1 MSTFRIKN
9 FKSGRED
16 NLNLILHSGGP
27 DVTTKILCDEVLFF
41 FHTLD
46 IDGTKKPNV
55 KETED
60 KVFCITGAI
69 YNKDVK
75 SDVQFLIRMY
85 NLYGDSVTKYLDGDY
100 SIVIYDKAKRQFDL
114 FTDIWATHQIY
125 VRVSNN
131 VFDIFSFLD
140 FQDLGNREQ
149 VREWDNGKIKELSSN
164 SHYRF
169 YVDTLTLEHVNEE
182 VYKFNLDQYD
192 TCTQTCTLAMER
204 AVRKKYHKNC
214 TLLLSGG
221 YDSPC
226 VALALNKMGLIFNT
240 LTYDPYGLE
249 DNDTLRATLD
259 IIGNDNHVTIKE
271 EHENHNNFIRQF
283 IKSNFKS
290 KVMLKGSGIE
300 TLENRQNIFGEFSF
314 KNPDVMLKYDLGE
327 DFPDDLSTIFPWSSW
342 LGENYLRHHQRK
354 SIEEGIQVRNV
365 FLDREL
371 AQAWLNTTIEIK
383 NSGIIKILQ
392 TSYLNS
398 FNIPLPKH
406 KAGLGALGTTIK

>member
-1 MSTFRIKN
+1 LSTFRIKN

-16 NLNLILHSGGP
+16 NLNRILHCGGP
-27 DVTTKILCDEVLFF
+27 DIATKIQCDEVLFF

-46 IDGTKKPNV
+46 IEENKKPNI

-60 KVFCITGAI
+60 KVFCITGTI

-75 SDVQFLIRMY
+75 SDVHFLIRMY
-85 NLYGDSVTKYLDGDY
+85 DLYGDSVIKYLDGDY
-100 SIVIYDKAKRQFDL
+100 SIVIYDKVKRQFDM
-114 FTDIWATHQIY
+114 FTDVWSSHQIY
-125 VRVSNN
+125 VRVSNH

-149 VREWDNGKIKELSSN
+149 VREWDNGKIKELTSN

-169 YVDTLTLEHVNEE
+169 YVDTLTLEHVSEE
-182 VYKFNLDQYD
+182 VYKFNLDQYE
-192 TCTQTCTLAMER
+192 TCTQTCTLALER
-204 AVRKKYHKNC
+204 AVRKKYHRNC

-226 VALALNKMGLIFNT
+226 VALALNKMGLRFNT

-259 IIGNDNHVTIKE
+259 IIGNDNHITIKE
-271 EHENHNNFIRQF
+271 EHENHNNFLRQF

-290 KVMLKGSGIE
+290 KVILKGSGSGSE
-300 TLENRQNIFGEFSF
+300 TMKNNHYGGSF
-314 KNPDVMLKYDLGE
+314 KNPNATLNYDFSE
-327 DFPDDLSTIFPWSSW
+327 AFPDDLSTIFPWGLW
-342 LGENYLRHHQRK
+342 KTGNHVRHHQRK
-354 SIEEGIQVRNV
+354 SIEEGIQLRNV

-371 AQAWLNTTIEIK
+371 EQAWLNMSVEVK
-383 NSGIIKILQ
+383 NSGIKIFQ
-392 TSYLNS
+392 TAYLNS
-398 FNIPLPKH
+398 FGIPLPKN
-406 KAGLGALGTTIK
+406 KVGLGSLK